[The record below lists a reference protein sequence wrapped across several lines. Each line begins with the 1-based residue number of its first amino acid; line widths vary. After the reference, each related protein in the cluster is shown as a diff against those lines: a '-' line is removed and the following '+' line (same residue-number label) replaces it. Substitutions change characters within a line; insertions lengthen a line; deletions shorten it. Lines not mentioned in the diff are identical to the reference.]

1 MFEFNKAG
9 IGLLMSGIMWVLYSD
24 YSGEAMPEVLGQLTE
39 KLAEVS
45 DICFFILA
53 ASTIVEVMDAHQ
65 GFKVVTTLLETDKK
79 KELFVSISVLTFFL
93 SAILN
98 NLTVRLHPFSSS
110 LFFWVMLLLKSQ
122 CDGNQ

>member
-9 IGLLMSGIMWVLYSD
+9 IGLLMSGIMWVIYSD
-24 YSGEAMPEVLGQLTE
+24 YSGVAMPEVLGQLTE

-98 NLTVRLHPFSSS
+98 NLTVHDS
-110 LFFWVMLLLKSQ
+110 LILIPHL
-122 CDGNQ
+122 

>member
-1 MFEFNKAG
+1 MVAQ
-9 IGLLMSGIMWVLYSD
+9 
-24 YSGEAMPEVLGQLTE
+24 LGE

-65 GFKVVTTLLETDKK
+65 GFRVVTKLLETDKK
-79 KELFVSISVLTFFL
+79 KTLFASISALTFFL

-98 NLTVRLHPFSSS
+98 NLTVTIVMVS
-110 LFFWVMLLLKSQ
+110 LLRKLASGGGAQ
-122 CDGNQ
+122 